1 MSEWLYIR
9 PPTAK
14 ACRAIDAANEESA
27 AFFRLPADAKAGY
40 RRAAAAAGGALP
52 NQPQPQ
58 QQQSG
63 DRVLATAGVGYLQ
76 GPTREWLHLAADD
89 STLAAMRWPS
99 DSLRSAVLALLALC
113 GRGAAHP
120 GRGRAHHARG
130 G

>member
-1 MSEWLYIR
+1 MAL
-9 PPTAK
+9 PPAAK
-14 ACRAIDAANEESA
+14 ACRAIDAANEASA
-27 AFFRLPADAKAGY
+27 AFFRLPAEAKAGY
-40 RRAAAAAGGALP
+40 RRAAAAAGGQLP
-52 NQPQPQ
+52 QTQPQ
-58 QQQSG
+58 QFG

-89 STLAAMRWPS
+89 PTMAAMRWPS